1 MSPGATNLYFFGA
14 IPILV
19 LSGLLAWA
27 LPGDAAAVLITLHR
41 VIASSLILVLAWK
54 LGIARRS
61 IRRRV
66 SAGQP
71 SSLLVGSLTGVAL
84 LVVLGIGLA
93 WTIGLVSFDRPFA
106 YSLLNIHV
114 FLGIALVPLVV
125 AHAAQR
131 RVRVP
136 PRRREL
142 LRAGA
147 VLAGGLLLEAVV
159 DRVDGS
165 RRATGSRPA
174 TGGLPVTSWTFDA
187 VPALDR
193 DAWRLEI
200 SGPAARSMSLSFA
213 QLLAMP
219 RVERDVTLDC
229 TGGWASTRRWAG
241 APLGLIAGASER
253 RVRVT
258 SVTGHSATFPPD
270 ELGSV
275 FLATHLDGAPLTS
288 EHGAPAR
295 LVAPTHRGFM
305 WIKWVA
311 RVEVI

>member
-1 MSPGATNLYFFGA
+1 MSPGATNLYLFGA
-14 IPILV
+14 IPLLV

-27 LPGDAAAVLITLHR
+27 LPGDAAATLITLHR
-41 VIASSLILVLAWK
+41 VVASSLIVVLAWK

-61 IRRRV
+61 VARRV
-66 SAGQP
+66 RAGQA

-93 WTIGLVSFDRPFA
+93 WTIGLISFDRPFA

-114 FLGIALVPLVV
+114 FIGVALVPLVV
-125 AHAAQR
+125 AHAAPR

-136 PRRREL
+136 PGRREW

-147 VLAGGLLLEAVV
+147 VLAGGVV
-159 DRVDGS
+159 LAAALDRVDAT
-165 RRATGSRPA
+165 RRATGSRVA
-174 TGGLPVTSWTFDA
+174 TGDVPITSWTFDS
-187 VPALDR
+187 VPELDPA
-193 DAWRLEI
+193 AWQLDI
-200 SGPAARSMSLSFA
+200 TGPAARSMSLA

-219 RVERDVTLDC
+219 RVEQDVTLDC
-229 TGGWASTRRWAG
+229 TSGWASTRRWTG
-241 APLGLIAGASER
+241 ASLAQIAGATER

-258 SVTGHSATFPPD
+258 SVTGHTATFAPD
-270 ELGSV
+270 EVASLV
-275 FLATHLDGAPLTS
+275 LATHLGGVPLTS

-311 RVEVI
+311 RVEVL

>member
-1 MSPGATNLYFFGA
+1 MSPGATNLYLFGA

-27 LPGDAAAVLITLHR
+27 LPADAAAILITLHR
-41 VIASSLILVLAWK
+41 VAASSLIVVLAWK

-61 IRRRV
+61 VRRRV
-66 SAGQP
+66 GAGQA

-84 LVVLGIGLA
+84 LIVLGIGLA
-93 WTIGLVSFDRPFA
+93 WTVGFISFDRPLA

-114 FLGIALVPLVV
+114 FIGIALVPLVV

-131 RVRVP
+131 RLRVP
-136 PRRREL
+136 PGRREW

-147 VLAGGLLLEAVV
+147 VLAGAVV
-159 DRVDGS
+159 LAAALDCVDAT
-165 RRATGSRPA
+165 RRATGSRAA
-174 TGGLPVTSWTFDA
+174 TGALPITSWTFDA
-187 VPALDR
+187 VPEIDPSV
-193 DAWRLEI
+193 WRLDI
-200 SGPAARSMSLSFA
+200 TGPAARSMTLA

-219 RVERDVTLDC
+219 RVEQDVTLDC
-229 TGGWASTRRWAG
+229 TGGWASTRRWT
-241 APLGLIAGASER
+241 GASLAQITGATER

-258 SVTGHSATFPPD
+258 SVTGHTATFAPD
-270 ELGSV
+270 EAASLM
-275 FLATHLDGAPLTS
+275 LATHLDGALLTS

-311 RVEVI
+311 RVEVL